1 MQDPAPI
8 AFVFPGQGSQ
18 ALGMGRGLCETEPV
32 AADTFAEADRLLG
45 RPLSGLCW
53 NGPAEALNDTVNT
66 QPALFVHS
74 LAVLRA
80 IAIRRPDLKPAVAAG
95 HSVGEISALAAAGA
109 LSFADGLRLVSER
122 GEAMKR
128 AGLERPGGMAAIL
141 GMAIEDVDQAC
152 REVSSETGR
161 VLQVANDNCPGQ
173 VVISGDEEALRA
185 GLERLKQRGAK
196 KAIRLAVSIAAH
208 SPLMLPAQQR
218 FNRAIETTPFSAP
231 QVPILANVTA
241 SPLRT
246 ADEIRAE
253 LSAQLTSR
261 VRWTE
266 TIQALAR
273 DGIRTVIEIGTGS
286 VLSGLI
292 RRIEPAIHAVAID
305 SPASFDQLPN

>member
-1 MQDPAPI
+1 
-8 AFVFPGQGSQ
+8 
-18 ALGMGRGLCETEPV
+18 
-32 AADTFAEADRLLG
+32 
-45 RPLSGLCW
+45 
-53 NGPAEALNDTVNT
+53 
-66 QPALFVHS
+66 
-74 LAVLRA
+74 
-80 IAIRRPDLKPAVAAG
+80 
-95 HSVGEISALAAAGA
+95 
-109 LSFADGLRLVSER
+109 
-122 GEAMKR
+122 
-128 AGLERPGGMAAIL
+128 
-141 GMAIEDVDQAC
+141 
-152 REVSSETGR
+152 
-161 VLQVANDNCPGQ
+161 
-173 VVISGDEEALRA
+173 LRA

-266 TIQALAR
+266 TIHALAR